1 MNAKKMTIGVLVGLS
16 AGCFSLLYFTDR
28 QTPVSSH
35 NSIVREN
42 CSNGQPAHKDLAK
55 SSNLVLKKIAEYETV
70 CSGAVVDQAMIFVGM
85 PTTNEDMSRSAASV
99 VATLKEFATVSISP
113 LVVFEPDASS
123 PTILRDI
130 RSGKYDSQIDA
141 FFLAIHDAGITSQQ
155 MGTWVLFPEANTP
168 SWHTTQPSDFVAN
181 VSKVATIQKK
191 YFPSS
196 KSTLLLNSI
205 SYPDDDMSWSH
216 GVKSSLDPYVADLPK
231 GLIDSIGLQGFPHQ
245 SAANETPASSQLD
258 PKDFLPAELINEAA
272 KTLGVKMV
280 WLNTGTFKSMY
291 ANDPAARVSLT
302 PSQRRTILTD
312 IEDETKELRSYQ
324 YEVSVN
330 IFAADKTQ
338 ASEHVDWSYWSAGK
352 ADQSQD
358 TTVIDTFI
366 RQLRAD
372 GVGFS
377 LYDTAA

>member
-1 MNAKKMTIGVLVGLS
+1 MNAKKMTIGALVGLS
-16 AGCFSLLYFTDR
+16 AGCFSLLYFTDK

-42 CSNGQPAHKDLAK
+42 CSNGQPAHEDLAK
-55 SSNLVLKKIAEYETV
+55 SNNLVLKKIAEYETV
-70 CSGAVVDQAMIFVGM
+70 CNGAVVDQAMIFIGM
-85 PTTNEDMSRSAASV
+85 PTTDEDLGHSAASV
-99 VATLKEFATVSISP
+99 VATLKELATVSIPP

-130 RSGKYDSQIDA
+130 HSGKYDPQIDA
-141 FFLAIHDAGITSQQ
+141 FFSAIHDAGITDQQ

-168 SWHTTQPSDFVAN
+168 SWHTTQPSDFTAN

-196 KSTLLLNSI
+196 KSTILLNSI
-205 SYPDDDMSWSH
+205 SYPDNDMSWSH
-216 GVKSSLDPYVADLPK
+216 GAKSSLNPYVKDLPK
-231 GLIDSIGLQGFPHQ
+231 DLVDSIGLQGFPHQ

-258 PKDFLPAELINEAA
+258 PKEFLPAGLIDEAA
-272 KTLGVKMV
+272 ETLGVKTV

-291 ANDPAARVSLT
+291 ANDASARVSLT
-302 PSQRRTILTD
+302 PSQRRTILTAV
-312 IEDETKELRSYQ
+312 EEEAKELQGYQ

-330 IFAADKTQ
+330 IFAANKAQ

-358 TTVIDTFI
+358 TTVIDAFI
-366 RQLRAD
+366 RQIRAD
-372 GVGFS
+372 DISFS
-377 LYDTAA
+377 LYDTAT